1 MVQHNNAH
9 LTIAQLSAYVDKE
22 LAPEELALCEAHIQT
37 CQPCRAALADL
48 RLTSTLLNGLPMVE
62 VPRSFALPTNM
73 IVLPETPAATKTQT
87 RQPGHLSLALRRTLR
102 ALSTV
107 AAVLG
112 LLFIVAGALS
122 ALPHGGVSTSLN
134 SAAAPNTQ
142 SSGSQVEAPELTAT
156 ASGLTPRIP
165 STAQA
170 ASATRAPASTV
181 TSVPTPTPADVQP
194 GFDGIHH
201 APQQPAAL
209 PPAVL
214 DPGQPEGKLSIGGGL
229 FVLGVLGVA
238 LTRRSRRVK
247 KA

>member
-22 LAPEELALCEAHIQT
+22 LAPEELALCEAHIQI
-37 CQPCRAALADL
+37 CQPCQAALADL
-48 RLTSTLLNGLPMVE
+48 RLTSTLLNGMPMVE
-62 VPRSFALPTNM
+62 VPRSFTLPTNM
-73 IVLPETPAATKTQT
+73 IVLPETPAASKAQT
-87 RQPGHLSLALRRTLR
+87 RQPERLGRVLRRTLR
-102 ALSTV
+102 TLSTV

-112 LLFIVAGALS
+112 LLFILAGALS
-122 ALPHGGVSTSLN
+122 AFSHGGTSATLN
-134 SAAAPNTQ
+134 SAAAPSTQ
-142 SSGSQVEAPELTAT
+142 SSGSQVESPELTAT

-170 ASATRAPASTV
+170 ASATRSPVSTI
-181 TSVPTPTPADVQP
+181 TPVPTPTPAGAQP
-194 GFDGIHH
+194 GFDGIHRS
-201 APQQPAAL
+201 PQQPAAP

-238 LTRRSRRVK
+238 LTRRSRR
-247 KA
+247 AR